1 MNNGQIIEEDK
12 TEIIFNNPQKQ
23 YTKDLLAT
31 SLPLFKKSKFA
42 NNEIILKTEN
52 LSLNYKK
59 RHFFKKHITSIFENV
74 NFEIKK
80 GETVGLI
87 GESGSGKSSL
97 AEAILKL
104 KSSSGDII
112 INDTNITKLKGEKL
126 RLFRQNMQII
136 FQDPFATLNPRH
148 RIIDI
153 LYEVINAH
161 NLSTDIKT
169 IKQFIKDVNLK
180 DDILDKFPNEFS
192 GGERQ
197 RIVILRALCL
207 FPKLIIL
214 DEPTSSLDATTQKN
228 VINLLLKLQNK
239 YQLSYLLI
247 THDENVLKSMS
258 NRIYQLK
265 DTKLQEI
272 EN

>member
-1 MNNGQIIEEDK
+1 MICK
-12 TEIIFNNPQKQ
+12 
-23 YTKDLLAT
+23 L
-31 SLPLFKKSKFA
+31 SFKIHC
-42 NNEIILKTEN
+42 N
-52 LSLNYKK
+52 
-59 RHFFKKHITSIFENV
+59 FK
-74 NFEIKK
+74 
-80 GETVGLI
+80 
-87 GESGSGKSSL
+87 
-97 AEAILKL
+97 
-104 KSSSGDII
+104 
-112 INDTNITKLKGEKL
+112 
-126 RLFRQNMQII
+126 
-136 FQDPFATLNPRH
+136 PRH

-265 DTKLQEI
+265 DTKLQKLKTKI
-272 EN
+272 LW